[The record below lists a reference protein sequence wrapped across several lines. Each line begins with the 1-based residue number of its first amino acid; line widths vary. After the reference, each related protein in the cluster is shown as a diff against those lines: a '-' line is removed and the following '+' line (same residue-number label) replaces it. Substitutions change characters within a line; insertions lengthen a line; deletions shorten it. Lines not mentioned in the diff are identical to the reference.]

1 MNLCTRL
8 GEVTRKESYAY
19 NEVGE
24 AIHYH
29 EVKKYI
35 EESRWMSGVLVDPKI
50 AFLIFLYK
58 IRSLGRRFDLWK
70 KCTRCYSEVKCR
82 YYLF

>member
-1 MNLCTRL
+1 
-8 GEVTRKESYAY
+8 
-19 NEVGE
+19 
-24 AIHYH
+24 
-29 EVKKYI
+29 
-35 EESRWMSGVLVDPKI
+35 MSGVLVDPKI

-70 KCTRCYSEVKCR
+70 KCSRCYSEVKCR